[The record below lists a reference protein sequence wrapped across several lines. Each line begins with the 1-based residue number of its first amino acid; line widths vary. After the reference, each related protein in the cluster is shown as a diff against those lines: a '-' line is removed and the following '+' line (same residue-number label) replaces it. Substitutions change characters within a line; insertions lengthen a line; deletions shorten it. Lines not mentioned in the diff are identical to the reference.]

1 MKTLLRL
8 VLGLVVLGVHA
19 ASAADWM
26 TNYDDALALAAK
38 QDRMVLLD
46 FTGSDWCP
54 PCMKLH
60 EDIFEKPEFAAFA
73 KEKLVP
79 VMLDFPRSK
88 KLDPAVKQQNED
100 LAKKYGVSGFPTLI
114 LLTPQGKEI
123 ERKVGYFPGGP
134 AAFAQW
140 VGAAGK

>member
-8 VLGLVVLGVHA
+8 FLGLVVLGVHA

-26 TNYDDALALAAK
+26 TNYNDALALAAK

-60 EDIFEKPEFAAFA
+60 EDIFEKPEFSAFA
-73 KEKLVP
+73 KDKLVT

-88 KLDPAVKQQNED
+88 SLDAQVKKQNEA
-100 LAKKYGVSGFPTLI
+100 LAKKYGVEGFPTLI
-114 LLTPQGKEI
+114 LLTSKGKEI
-123 ERKVGYFPGGP
+123 DRRVGYFPGGP

-140 VGAAGK
+140 VNAAAK

>member
-1 MKTLLRL
+1 MKTFLRL
-8 VLGLVVLGVHA
+8 FLGMVVLGFHA

-26 TNYDDALALAAK
+26 TNYKDALALAAK
-38 QDRMVLLD
+38 QDRVVLLD

-60 EDIFEKPEFAAFA
+60 EDIFEKPEFSAFA

-79 VMLDFPRSK
+79 VMIDFPRSK
-88 KLDPAVKQQNED
+88 ELSPELKAQNEE
-100 LAKKYGVSGFPTLI
+100 LAKKYGVRGFPTLI

-123 ERKVGYFPGGP
+123 TRKVGYFPGGP

-140 VGAAGK
+140 VSAAK

>member
-8 VLGLVVLGVHA
+8 FLGMVVLGFHA

-26 TNYDDALALAAK
+26 TNYNDALALAAK

-60 EDIFEKPEFAAFA
+60 EDIFEKPEFSAFA
-73 KEKLVP
+73 KDKLVT

-88 KLDPAVKQQNED
+88 ALSPELKKQNEA
-100 LAKKYGVSGFPTLI
+100 LAQKYGVQGFPTLI

-123 ERKVGYFPGGP
+123 DRKVGYFPGGP
-134 AAFAQW
+134 AAFAKW
-140 VGAAGK
+140 VASAK